1 VKAEEAGF
9 VEVSDAVVIVAATL
23 DSLSFVE
30 QSENNHKLIDVGL
43 STMIYFIIVDTT
55 RKHNNVDGYKRN
67 VFYELMKSW

>member
-1 VKAEEAGF
+1 MKAEEAGF

-67 VFYELMKSW
+67 VFYELMKS

>member
-1 VKAEEAGF
+1 MEAEEAGF
-9 VEVSDAVVIVAATL
+9 VKVSDAVVIVAATL

>member
-9 VEVSDAVVIVAATL
+9 VKVSDAVVIVAATL

-67 VFYELMKSW
+67 VFYELMKS

>member
-1 VKAEEAGF
+1 MKAEEAGF